1 MWESLETQR
10 PSAWRVVFKGLTLLE
25 HLIKNGSERCVDDAR
40 NHSHT
45 LRGLHRF
52 NYYEGTI
59 DRGVGVREKSKQIVE
74 VLGDDE
80 RIREERQKARKMRE
94 KFGTSSGGS
103 MAGVSGG
110 GGGSSKYAG
119 YGNDDS
125 QWSGGRGGGGGYGD
139 SGIGSRS
146 GGGGGGGYGDDG
158 RSSKYGGRYA
168 DGGVD
173 SSSSRGADAPTFAS
187 LPPEG
192 GDRIKKKKKKKKKA
206 KAEAEDAAPEAA
218 PAPGKFAMGTT
229 QTCRRHIMH
238 MCMLRGLPLTFFFC
252 IFLNTAAEV
261 DLFDLGAPDSAPA
274 PAPAAADDSFDAFQT
289 AGPTSD
295 AFGDADPFAA
305 APATA
310 PAPAAPVAQTFD
322 AFGNGSAQPQQ
333 GNVNAVSDAFGSMN
347 MGGGQQQQQQPMG
360 QPQVNGTAGG
370 DDDDDFGDFGG
381 AGASSSGMPTAAA
394 VAESKAKDPLSGLIN
409 LDGLQKNPK
418 MTNNLNRP
426 VVSGDAASQYM
437 QYQQQ
442 MAAQGNAQNV
452 GAQVSFNGI
461 DGLNKMPTDFSP
473 KGIRQNNRQPGQPIM
488 VVDQQ
493 GMNGQDGGASMG
505 GSDAISS
512 MFAPA
517 PQGQQQQQGGQM
529 MMGMGG
535 GNQQGGMMNQGQ
547 MNNMGMQQG
556 MQQGMQGGMQGGM
569 NVQQQGMY
577 NQQMA
582 MQGQGQQQMGGGGM
596 GMGGGNPMYNQQM
609 AMQGQ
614 GQQMGQQMGG
624 NMMGGMGMGSQFQ

>member
-125 QWSGGRGGGGGYGD
+125 QWSGGGRGGGGGGYGD

-146 GGGGGGGYGDDG
+146 GGGGGYGDDG
-158 RSSKYGGRYA
+158 GSSKYGGRYA

-218 PAPGKFAMGTT
+218 SAPGEFAMGTT
-229 QTCRRHIMH
+229 
-238 MCMLRGLPLTFFFC
+238 
-252 IFLNTAAEV
+252 
-261 DLFDLGAPDSAPA
+261 
-274 PAPAAADDSFDAFQT
+274 
-289 AGPTSD
+289 
-295 AFGDADPFAA
+295 
-305 APATA
+305 
-310 PAPAAPVAQTFD
+310 
-322 AFGNGSAQPQQ
+322 
-333 GNVNAVSDAFGSMN
+333 
-347 MGGGQQQQQQPMG
+347 
-360 QPQVNGTAGG
+360 
-370 DDDDDFGDFGG
+370 
-381 AGASSSGMPTAAA
+381 
-394 VAESKAKDPLSGLIN
+394 
-409 LDGLQKNPK
+409 
-418 MTNNLNRP
+418 
-426 VVSGDAASQYM
+426 
-437 QYQQQ
+437 
-442 MAAQGNAQNV
+442 
-452 GAQVSFNGI
+452 
-461 DGLNKMPTDFSP
+461 
-473 KGIRQNNRQPGQPIM
+473 
-488 VVDQQ
+488 
-493 GMNGQDGGASMG
+493 
-505 GSDAISS
+505 
-512 MFAPA
+512 
-517 PQGQQQQQGGQM
+517 
-529 MMGMGG
+529 
-535 GNQQGGMMNQGQ
+535 
-547 MNNMGMQQG
+547 
-556 MQQGMQGGMQGGM
+556 
-569 NVQQQGMY
+569 
-577 NQQMA
+577 
-582 MQGQGQQQMGGGGM
+582 
-596 GMGGGNPMYNQQM
+596 
-609 AMQGQ
+609 
-614 GQQMGQQMGG
+614 
-624 NMMGGMGMGSQFQ
+624 